1 MGLIVEQVAEAYEL
15 SVEMV
20 IEIKNKKRVII
31 HLDYNIPI

>member
-20 IEIKNKKRVII
+20 IEIKNKKKVI